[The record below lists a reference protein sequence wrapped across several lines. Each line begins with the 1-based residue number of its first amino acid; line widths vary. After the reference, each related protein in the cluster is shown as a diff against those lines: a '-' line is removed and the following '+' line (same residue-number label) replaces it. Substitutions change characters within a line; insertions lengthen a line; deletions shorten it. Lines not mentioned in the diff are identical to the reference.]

1 MRWNG
6 NGACNCNIGVR
17 SFIHGV
23 PLLLLSRC
31 NEPVF
36 LGSGDALE
44 PEGMVGM
51 VGIINGKVGKGGN
64 VGRVGKWGNGNI
76 GVALPKGFGRNMGS
90 LNDDRSVGIMGLEPV
105 CLLSWEWAIDLCPTS
120 EDEWDPICVVNGS
133 FVSNNSR
140 DAQHR

>member
-6 NGACNCNIGVR
+6 NGACKCNIGVR

-36 LGSGDALE
+36 SGFGGALE
-44 PEGMVGM
+44 PEGMVGR

>member
-1 MRWNG
+1 MVHVN
-6 NGACNCNIGVR
+6 AIYIGVR

-36 LGSGDALE
+36 SGSGGALE

-64 VGRVGKWGNGNI
+64 VGRVGKLGNGNI

-90 LNDDRSVGIMGLEPV
+90 LNDGRSVAIIGLEPV
-105 CLLSWEWAIDLCPTS
+105 CLLSWEWAIDLYPTS
-120 EDEWDPICVVNGS
+120 DDEWDPICVANGS
-133 FVSNNSR
+133 FVSNNNR